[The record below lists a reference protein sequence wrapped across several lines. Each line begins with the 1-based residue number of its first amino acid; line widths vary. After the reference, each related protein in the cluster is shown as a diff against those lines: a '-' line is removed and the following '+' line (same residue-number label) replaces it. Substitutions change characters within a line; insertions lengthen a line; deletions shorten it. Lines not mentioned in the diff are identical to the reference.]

1 VEKLYVF
8 LSFLDSLV
16 WGYPLIIFIF
26 CLHIYITFRT
36 RFVQRKLFK
45 GIKLSLK
52 NKSYTEGHI
61 SPFAALC
68 TDLSGTVA
76 MGNVLG
82 VAYGIVLGGVGSIFW
97 ICLTGILGVATK
109 YAESLLTVKYKVK
122 NQDGTIVGGMM
133 YVMEHALKKKWLAI
147 IYTILVCITCFMMYG
162 AFQSSELFL
171 FCFKVKSWSLEL
183 ILLLIVVSSML
194 ACCIHKGI
202 KSISKACVIIVPFMI
217 ILYVLSCLTIL
228 MINIKYLLPAISSIF
243 TQAFSLKA
251 SVGGS
256 VGVSIITAM
265 RYGISKAT
273 FSSESGSGMNSVA
286 DACAKAKD
294 PFQQALISSTG
305 TFWDS
310 CVICVLTGLVF
321 VTTSYAIPSFPINE
335 LNVIGILSLS
345 FAKLPYGNLL
355 MFCTLFLFIFS
366 TMLEGAYVFEVSF
379 KYLFSKAN
387 FFMIRCFYVFA
398 VILGVVWPIKAWDVF
413 ELFEG
418 LKIIPS
424 TIALFLLGSLISK
437 ETRQYLSNN
446 NINVENI
453 NPGQVLETKKHN
465 EMKINL

>member
-1 VEKLYVF
+1 MEKFHVF

-16 WGYPLIIFIF
+16 WGYPLIIFMF

-45 GIKLSLK
+45 GIKLSLQ

-76 MGNVLG
+76 MGNILG

-97 ICLTGILGVATK
+97 IWLTGILGVATK
-109 YAESLLTVKYKVK
+109 YAESLLIVKYKVK

-133 YVMEHALKKKWLAI
+133 YVMEHALKKKWLAT
-147 IYTILVCITCFMMYG
+147 IYATLLCITCFMMYG
-162 AFQSSELFL
+162 AFQSSELVL

-183 ILLLIVVSSML
+183 IGLLILVSIML
-194 ACCIHKGI
+194 ACCIYKGI
-202 KSISKACVIIVPFMI
+202 QSISKACVIVVPFMI

-251 SVGGS
+251 GVGGS
-256 VGVSIITAM
+256 LGVSIITAM

-273 FSSESGSGMNSVA
+273 FSSESGSGSNSVA
-286 DACAKAKD
+286 DACARAKD

-321 VTTSYAIPSFPINE
+321 VTTSYTNPSLPINE
-335 LNVIGILSLS
+335 LNVVGILDLA
-345 FAKLPYGNLL
+345 FAKLPYGNLV
-355 MFCTLFLFIFS
+355 MFCALFIFS

-379 KYLFSKAN
+379 KYLFPKAN
-387 FFMIRCFYVFA
+387 FFMIRCLYVFT
-398 VILGVVWPIKAWDVF
+398 VILGAVLPIKAWDVF

-418 LKIIPS
+418 FKIVPS
-424 TIALFLLGSLISK
+424 AIVLFLLGSFISK
-437 ETRQYLSNN
+437 ETRQCLSNN

-453 NPGQVLETKKHN
+453 NPGQLVETNKHN